1 MMHKIGRWYFY
12 FQRWTNKTTRQV
24 VLSTQA
30 RALLELRLIVVQ
42 LFVESN
48 QSENDETSNP
58 ISLI

>member
-1 MMHKIGRWYFY
+1 MVFLLSEVD
-12 FQRWTNKTTRQV
+12 QQDNKTSCV
-24 VLSTQA
+24 VNSSPG
-30 RALLELRLIVVQ
+30 ALLELRLIVVQ